1 MALISSQ
8 LQWLEA
14 ELESAIEEC
23 GQVVEQNNAW
33 LAETIQKNTKNL
45 QYQTCARSPWG
56 RGGRARGGR
65 GSRACAPASEPPQP
79 SPSRRRNPSL
89 ECPRSQRKPVRRGRQ
104 KAMAAVTVRLPA
116 QPVRRNACTLI
127 ICARF
132 CSQEEPEEKENT
144 ANGDVAAER
153 DVVPRRLGL
162 SARDDSTRGAPGRPP
177 SAHTVR
183 PLPAQPALGRACPR
197 LAATTRF
204 RALTS
209 PACLPLRRRG
219 RLEASVGGRR
229 PDRRDQARQA

>member
-1 MALISSQ
+1 MCVRWIAPVQHFKWGASGESPRASERSQMALISSQ

-56 RGGRARGGR
+56 RGGRARGGG

-116 QPVRRNACTLI
+116 QPVRRTR
-127 ICARF
+127 AR
-132 CSQEEPEEKENT
+132 
-144 ANGDVAAER
+144 
-153 DVVPRRLGL
+153 
-162 SARDDSTRGAPGRPP
+162 
-177 SAHTVR
+177 
-183 PLPAQPALGRACPR
+183 
-197 LAATTRF
+197 
-204 RALTS
+204 
-209 PACLPLRRRG
+209 
-219 RLEASVGGRR
+219 
-229 PDRRDQARQA
+229 